1 MNTKKPARHPGNLR
15 TFTIIWFGQLI
26 SALGS
31 GLSGFALGVWI
42 YERTGSATMFALV
55 ILSFMVPGVF
65 FSPVA
70 GALVDR
76 WNRRTILILCDTAA
90 AAAMLGVLLLELNNV
105 LEVWHLF
112 GLAFISAIA
121 GAFQWPAFSAATT
134 MLVPKEQLG
143 RAGGM
148 TQIGEAVSQ
157 LLSPALA
164 GALFVSIGLGGI
176 ILIDLI
182 TFLAAVGTLLLVSI
196 PEPVRAAPTPGVK
209 PSLWKEIRFGWD
221 YIMARRG
228 LLLLLLYFATIN
240 FGFGMTNPLFTP
252 LVLEI
257 AGPQEAGLAF
267 SVLGLGSVAGTLI
280 MSAWGGPKR
289 RVYGVL
295 GSGIWAGIAFFF
307 HGVAPL
313 LWVVAV
319 AGFLFNLSMP
329 IMAASSQALWQT
341 KTTPDVQGRVFSV
354 RRMIAQFTAP
364 LGTLIAGPLVDQWL
378 QPAMEPGGALA
389 GSLGSLIGV
398 GGGRGAAAVFLFVGG
413 FVLLFSVLFLTL
425 PRLRNADS
433 EIPDAEVR
441 VRQEVEVGEGLPP
454 VGESSE
460 VAEAT

>member
-1 MNTKKPARHPGNLR
+1 M
-15 TFTIIWFGQLI
+15 
-26 SALGS
+26 
-31 GLSGFALGVWI
+31 
-42 YERTGSATMFALV
+42 LV
-55 ILSFMVPGVF
+55 
-65 FSPVA
+65 
-70 GALVDR
+70 
-76 WNRRTILILCDTAA
+76 
-90 AAAMLGVLLLELNNV
+90 VLLLELNNA
-105 LEVWHLF
+105 LEVWHLY

-134 MLVPKEQLG
+134 MLVPKEHLG

-164 GALFVSIGLGGI
+164 GVLFVSIGLGGI
-176 ILIDLI
+176 ILIDLF
-182 TFLAAVGTLLLVSI
+182 TFLVAVSTLLLVSI
-196 PEPVRAAPTPGVK
+196 PEPVRAVPIPGVK

-228 LLLLLLYFATIN
+228 LLLLLLYFATVN
-240 FGFGMTNPLFTP
+240 FGFGFTNPLFVP

-257 AGPQEAGLAF
+257 SGPQEAGLAF

-341 KTTPDVQGRVFSV
+341 KTAPNVQGRVFSV
-354 RRMIAQFTAP
+354 RRLIAQFTAP
-364 LGTLIAGPLVDQWL
+364 LGTLIAGPLVDRWL
-378 QPAMEPGGALA
+378 QPAMEPGG
-389 GSLGSLIGV
+389 
-398 GGGRGAAAVFLFVGG
+398 GRWPAAWA
-413 FVLLFSVLFLTL
+413 
-425 PRLRNADS
+425 A
-433 EIPDAEVR
+433 
-441 VRQEVEVGEGLPP
+441 
-454 VGESSE
+454 
-460 VAEAT
+460 

>member
-1 MNTKKPARHPGNLR
+1 MSTKKPAGLPGTMR

-55 ILSFMVPGVF
+55 ILSFMVPGVL

-76 WNRRTILILCDTAA
+76 WNRRLILILCDTAA
-90 AAAMLGVLLLELNNV
+90 AAAMLGVLLLELNNA

-134 MLVPKEQLG
+134 MLVPKEHLG

-164 GALFVSIGLGGI
+164 GVLFVSIGLGGI
-176 ILIDLI
+176 ILVDLV
-182 TFLAAVGTLLLVSI
+182 TFMAAVGTLLLVSI
-196 PEPVRAAPTPGVK
+196 PEPVRAAPIPGVK

-228 LLLLLLYFATIN
+228 LLLLLLYFATVN
-240 FGFGMTNPLFTP
+240 FGFGFTNPLFVP

-257 AGPQEAGLAF
+257 SGPQEAGLAF

-341 KTTPDVQGRVFSV
+341 KTAPDVQGRVFSV
-354 RRMIAQFTAP
+354 RRLIAQFTAP

-398 GGGRGAAAVFLFVGG
+398 GGGRGAAVVFLFVGG
-413 FVLLFSVLFLTL
+413 FVFLVSLLFLTL
-425 PRLRNADS
+425 PRLRQADG
-433 EIPDAEVR
+433 EIPDAEIR
-441 VRQEVEVGEGLPP
+441 VLEG
-454 VGESSE
+454 
-460 VAEAT
+460 